1 MFVGLFSN
9 VMYMEASFFLLL
21 LAVWKNYLI
30 YINMKFLGNLNNKK
44 IRIETHVFLF
54 FDLDVMGILKFG

>member
-1 MFVGLFSN
+1 
-9 VMYMEASFFLLL
+9 MEASFFLLL